1 MTHRMYGALI
11 ASLSAV
17 TLMLAAN
24 GALAASGGA
33 PHGAVV
39 SAHPV
44 SHPRAVPAFRHH
56 RGFNGGFF
64 WPGDFDYGPS
74 YGEPLGEIPPLP
86 PSNDVHYTYTY
97 DVPWDW
103 AHRFPPMVAPSDHPY
118 VPSCPAESVKV
129 PGHNG
134 EEQTV
139 NVIRC
144 Y

>member
-17 TLMLAAN
+17 TLMLAN

-39 SAHPV
+39 SAHPI
-44 SHPRAVPAFRHH
+44 SHPRAFSSFRHH
-56 RGFNGGFF
+56 RRFDGGFF

-74 YGEPLGEIPPLP
+74 YGEPLGGIPPLP
-86 PSNDVHYTYTY
+86 PPSDMRYTY